1 MHFFPTIKNSLKTS
15 DPKQLTD
22 IVFLFLN
29 QVTLYSNA
37 TL

>member
-22 IVFLFLN
+22 IVCLFLIFKSGH
-29 QVTLYSNA
+29 VI
-37 TL
+37 